1 MTVCVHFTGRSNFSS
16 TATRRT
22 NGRHRIIF
30 KKKEYPHPFP
40 PSGHRFAGGR
50 RGRPRSGTAAPMAV
64 IPQAP
69 TATPPPYKLTS
80 TPTPHP
86 LAAAHPP
93 TPTSASASAAMQMQ
107 AATTTTAARRLA
119 PKPQPQ
125 ANRCRP
131 SSVSVVAAGRSRR
144 RSARSSLRA
153 SASLDQEVKE
163 RASPAGER

>member
-64 IPQAP
+64 IPQA
-69 TATPPPYKLTS
+69 
-80 TPTPHP
+80 
-86 LAAAHPP
+86 
-93 TPTSASASAAMQMQ
+93 PTSASASAAMQMQ